1 MTQDKFQQQAP
12 LAVSGTMQA
21 VRLHAPGGIKSLR
34 LDTIGIPHPQA
45 GEALIRVHAAAI
57 TRDEVDWP
65 TDRLPA
71 IPSYEV
77 SGVVVAVAPG
87 VTSVEVG
94 DAVYALTGFD
104 RDGAA
109 AEYAV
114 VPADIVAPKPRAL
127 TDMESAALPL
137 AGLSAWQGLFDHGA
151 LQPGQ
156 RVLIHG
162 AAGGV
167 GHLAVQLAHRHGAY
181 VIGTAST
188 AGVAVARSFGADEVL
203 DTGTAC
209 ATTLPPV
216 DLVFDTVGGD
226 RLARSAAV
234 IHPGGRLVSIA
245 EAVPEPPAGSG
256 ILTSYFVVSPNRE
269 QLVELARIAD
279 EDGLRVDIDS
289 TFTLAE
295 ARTAFARTMAT
306 GKHGKVVFRIH
317 E

>member
-1 MTQDKFQQQAP
+1 MTQEKVQHQQAS
-12 LAVSGTMQA
+12 LGVSGTMQA
-21 VRLHAPGGIKSLR
+21 VRLHAPGGIESLR
-34 LDTIGIPHPQA
+34 LDTIDIPRPQA
-45 GEALIRVHAAAI
+45 GEVLIRVHAAAI
-57 TRDEVDWP
+57 TRDERDWP

-87 VTSVEVG
+87 LDAAGVG
-94 DAVYALTGFD
+94 EAVYALTGFD

-114 VPADIVAPKPRAL
+114 VPADFVAARPRSL
-127 TDMESAALPL
+127 NDVESAALPL

-151 LQPGQ
+151 LEPGQ

-167 GHLAVQLAHRHGAY
+167 GHLAVQLARRHGAY
-181 VIGTAST
+181 VIGTTSA
-188 AGVAVARSFGADEVL
+188 AGAAAARSLGADEVL
-203 DTGTAC
+203 DAASFATAL
-209 ATTLPPV
+209 APV

-234 IHPGGRLVSIA
+234 ICPGGRLVSIA
-245 EAVPEPPAGSG
+245 EEVPETAVGSS
-256 ILTSYFVVSPNRE
+256 ILTLYFVVVPNRG

-279 EDGLRVDIDS
+279 EDGLRIDIDS
-289 TFTLAE
+289 TFTLAD
-295 ARTAFARTMAT
+295 ARTAFERSMAT